1 MIDKEQLK
9 FYLQGKIDVSIE
21 QIFKEMNLV
30 PEDLNVLENY
40 LNELEREMWIRK
52 QFCREH
58 KVFEYHP
65 GDKQFDEG
73 AMCCRPPE
81 PSL

>member
-1 MIDKEQLK
+1 MIDKDKLK
-9 FYLQGKIDVSIE
+9 FYLRGKIDVSTE
-21 QIFKEMNLV
+21 QIFKEMCLV
-30 PEDLNVLENY
+30 PEDINALETY
-40 LNELEREMWIRK
+40 LSELEREGWIRK

-58 KVFEYHP
+58 KVFEFHP

-73 AMCCRPPE
+73 AMCCAPPE